1 MAKRALITGLSGFVG
16 CHVAEPLQALGFELF
31 GVGRG
36 AKPAGLPAEWHQADL
51 LRPGSA
57 AEVISATRPTH
68 LLHFAWYAEHQKFW
82 RSPLNTSW
90 VRATLE
96 LLQAFRE
103 SGGGRAV
110 LAGSCAEYDWN
121 YPVLSELSTPR
132 AARTPFGRSKNALF
146 EAAEAYSQ
154 TCDLSFSWGRIF
166 FVYGPGEH
174 PGRLVSHVVT
184 SLLAGKRA
192 ATSSGTQV
200 RDFMHAA
207 DIAAAFAALLDSEV
221 QGALNIASGEPRP
234 VREVIEAVGR
244 LTGRADL
251 LDIGAIPIS
260 PQEPTR
266 LEADVTRMRS
276 ELRFTPAIPLQD
288 GLRSVI
294 DSYRRAAAPTA
305 AT

>member
-1 MAKRALITGLSGFVG
+1 
-16 CHVAEPLQALGFELF
+16 
-31 GVGRG
+31 
-36 AKPAGLPAEWHQADL
+36 
-51 LRPGSA
+51 
-57 AEVISATRPTH
+57 
-68 LLHFAWYAEHQKFW
+68 
-82 RSPLNTSW
+82 
-90 VRATLE
+90 
-96 LLQAFRE
+96 
-103 SGGGRAV
+103 
-110 LAGSCAEYDWN
+110 
-121 YPVLSELSTPR
+121 
-132 AARTPFGRSKNALF
+132 
-146 EAAEAYSQ
+146 
-154 TCDLSFSWGRIF
+154 
-166 FVYGPGEH
+166 
-174 PGRLVSHVVT
+174 
-184 SLLAGKRA
+184 
-192 ATSSGTQV
+192 
-200 RDFMHAA
+200 MHAA